1 MKITRS
7 TKCSIKF
14 ATNKKKTE
22 LQSILKEY
30 GKVVNIFID
39 YFWTNPVDKTKLL
52 KPIVDTPKDTWLSA
66 RLRKVAAR
74 EALDMVASVKNV
86 FEWNKEQIQN
96 TIDALEKKIKT
107 TQLNTR
113 ENRRKINNWHKK
125 LKANK
130 SKISM
135 IQPHKPKHKGI
146 KMSVS
151 CTIGE
156 LQKPKKQTKEFDAWL
171 HLASIGNKISLDI
184 PIKFHKHY
192 RELDQKGQQ
201 LNSYVITK
209 DSVQFCFERETGPK
223 KEVKNIIGI
232 DTGIN
237 ALASTS
243 GKQQFGTDIKRLIE
257 KSKRCKKGSK
267 GKQRAINTI
276 KQRINEVAK
285 EVIKDED
292 LVVVEKLSNLN
303 SNSKLKGRLSKNI
316 RSSIGSWN
324 YAYWLN
330 RLEMNCEEN
339 RVSFRTVSPYN
350 TSITCPACNL
360 ANSRNRNGEI
370 FKCQACGYTD
380 NADVNAALN
389 IVQRFLTGKYGSCYK
404 PENKAV
410 LVCPELSSL

>member
-7 TKCSIKF
+7 TKCSVKF
-14 ATNKKKTE
+14 ATNKKKKE
-22 LQSILKEY
+22 LQTILKEY
-30 GKVVNIFID
+30 GKVVNTFID
-39 YFWTNPVDKTKLL
+39 YFWTNPTDKTQLL
-52 KPIVDTPKDTWLSA
+52 KPIVDIPKDTWLSA

-74 EALDMVASVKNV
+74 EALDMVGSVKNV

-96 TIDALEKKIKT
+96 TIDALERKIKDT
-107 TQLNTR
+107 KPNNKI
-113 ENRRKINNWHKK
+113 NRRKINNWHKK

-135 IQPHKPKHKGI
+135 VQPHKPKHKGY
-146 KMSVS
+146 KMSIS

-156 LQKPKKQTKEFDAWL
+156 LQRPKKTNKEFDAWL
-171 HLASIGNKISLDI
+171 HLSSIGNKMSLDI

-192 RELDQKGQQ
+192 RELEQKGQR

-223 KEVKNIIGI
+223 KGVKNIIGI

-243 GKQQFGTDIKRLIE
+243 DKLQFGTDIKTLIE

-285 EVIKDED
+285 EVIKNKD
-292 LVVVEKLSNLN
+292 LIVVEKLSNLN
-303 SNSKLKGRLSKNI
+303 QNSKLKGRLSKNI

-350 TSITCPACNL
+350 TSITCPVCNL
-360 ANSRNRNGEI
+360 ADSRNRNGEV
-370 FKCQACGYTD
+370 FKCQACGYTG

-404 PENKAV
+404 PENIQ
-410 LVCPELSSL
+410 ELTTSRFL